1 MPHITNI
8 GKICLIFICQT
19 FISYIRAVEVNP
31 HTTPLNL
38 HQREVFE
45 IGLSKRDK
53 FTSVNVI
60 IALTRA
66 FSLPAQFSIIAR
78 KVQK

>member
-1 MPHITNI
+1 MVAFFTRA
-8 GKICLIFICQT
+8 FVCQT
-19 FISYIRAVEVNP
+19 FIGYIRAVEFNS
-31 HTTPLNL
+31 HTTSLNL

-66 FSLPAQFSIIAR
+66 FSLAAQFSIIVR
-78 KVQK
+78 EVQN